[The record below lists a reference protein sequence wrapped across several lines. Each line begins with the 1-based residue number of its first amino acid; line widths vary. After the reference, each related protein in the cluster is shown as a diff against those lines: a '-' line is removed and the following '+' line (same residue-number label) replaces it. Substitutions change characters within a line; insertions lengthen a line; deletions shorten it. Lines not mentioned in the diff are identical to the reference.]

1 MIQIKLEPV
10 MSKKHKTS
18 KPSSSGSSAHHR
30 QGAVRK
36 KNRTLLWIGLGIVL
50 VAIAGF
56 LLLSANNKP
65 PTEISPALAYQKF
78 QQGVFFLDVR
88 SQAEW
93 NQVHIPGSTLI
104 PLDELQNR
112 LSEVPRNQDVVVV
125 CLSGKRSKE
134 GMTILQQAGFS
145 RAACMT
151 GGLTA
156 WKASGYPLEGSN
168 P

>member
-1 MIQIKLEPV
+1 
-10 MSKKHKTS
+10 MSKKRKTS
-18 KPSSSGSSAHHR
+18 SSSAARHTSNR
-30 QGAVRK
+30 QRK
-36 KNRTLLWIGLGIVL
+36 PRKLNLIWLWLGLGIVL
-50 VAIAGF
+50 IAAAVY
-56 LLLSANNKP
+56 LVSRPNSTPQA
-65 PTEISPALAYQKF
+65 EISPSQAYQKY
-78 QQGVFFLDVR
+78 QQGAYFLDVR

-93 NQVHIPGSTLI
+93 DQVHIARSTLI
-104 PLDELQNR
+104 PLDELQTR
-112 LSEVPRNQDVVVV
+112 LSEVPKNQDVVVV

-156 WKASGYPLEGSN
+156 WKADGYPLEGSS